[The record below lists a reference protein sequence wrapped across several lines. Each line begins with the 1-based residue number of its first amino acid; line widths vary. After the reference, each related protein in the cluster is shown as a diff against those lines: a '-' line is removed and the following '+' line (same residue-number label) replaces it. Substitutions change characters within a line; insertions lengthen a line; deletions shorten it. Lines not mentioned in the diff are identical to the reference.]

1 MSKQTIMGPIVE
13 IPVESLVAFPVN
25 PFGLYIGQ
33 RLDDLVESIEA
44 NGVLVP
50 IIVRPLEEDA
60 GGEETDSGQA
70 TYEILSGHNR
80 VEAAKVL
87 SLETVPAVVR
97 DDLTD
102 EEALLVVVETN
113 LLQRSLADLSHSER
127 AMTLSI
133 HYDAIKSQGRRTDL
147 IKEVE
152 ELLKDDF
159 EGFEGSSE
167 DKSAGQGDG
176 ATSGLVGQ
184 KLGSRERIALEQGLS
199 ERNVARYLRVN
210 RLIQAFK
217 DRLDSGALALYAA
230 VSLSYLSQ
238 EDQELVYEVLSEQHD
253 RLSLAEADLL
263 RKERKPLTR
272 EAVLRIVEDPRH
284 KAMQAPSSFKL
295 EPEFLSRYFKPEQSQ
310 EEISEIIAK
319 ALDQYFNR

>member
-152 ELLKDDF
+152 ELLKDDI
-159 EGFEGSSE
+159 EGFEGLPE
-167 DKSAGQGDG
+167 DKSAGQSDG
-176 ATSGLVGQ
+176 GTSAPVAR
-184 KLGSRERIALEQGLS
+184 KLESRERIGLDFGLS
-199 ERNVARYLRVN
+199 KDTVSRYLRVN
-210 RLIQAFK
+210 RLMKPFQ
-217 DRLDSGALALYAA
+217 DRLDSSALSLRAA

-263 RKERKPLTR
+263 RKEKNPLTR

-284 KAMQAPSSFKL
+284 KAAQAPLSFKL
-295 EPEFLSRYFKPEQSQ
+295 ESEFLSRYFKPEQSPT
-310 EEISEIIAK
+310 EISEIIAK
-319 ALDQYFNR
+319 ALDLYFGR